1 MKFNKT
7 KLQIFSILTLSIIAD
22 ILIMLVITLGIITA
36 CSQSSSVSDIQNSSG
51 DTSTDTSAII
61 TITSVPDTPSAT
73 ATQIPS
79 PSPTPSPTEDVL
91 PSATPTIQDSATL
104 TQPICTNIAEFEKHL
119 SLSDGSV
126 LKSNNLYAKVW
137 RVKNIGTCTWT
148 TDYKL
153 VFINGD
159 ENLNQTDIHLP
170 KEVPPGETVEL
181 KINFATPE
189 EGKTYISNWMLAS
202 ETGMIFGVG
211 PLADQPLVLNFIIK
225 PKSGSPYSC

>member
-7 KLQIFSILTLSIIAD
+7 TLQIFSIFTLSIIAD
-22 ILIMLVITLGIITA
+22 ILILLVITLGIITA
-36 CSQSSSVSDIQNSSG
+36 CSQSSSASDIQIPSG
-51 DTSTDTSAII
+51 DPSNVASAIN

-79 PSPTPSPTEDVL
+79 PTPSPTEDIL
-91 PSATPTIQDSATL
+91 PSATPTIQDSATP

-119 SLSDGSV
+119 SLSDGSI

-137 RVKNIGTCTWT
+137 LVKNIGTCTWT

-159 ENLNQTDIHLP
+159 KNLNQTDISLP
-170 KEVPPGETVEL
+170 EEVSPGDTVEL

-189 EGKTYISNWMLAS
+189 EGNTYIANWMLAS
-202 ETGMIFGVG
+202 ETGIVFGVG
-211 PLADQPLVLNFIIK
+211 PFADQPLVLNFVIK
-225 PKSGSPYSC
+225 PKSGLPSSC

>member
-7 KLQIFSILTLSIIAD
+7 TLQIFSIFTLSIIAD
-22 ILIMLVITLGIITA
+22 ILILLVITLGIITA
-36 CSQSSSVSDIQNSSG
+36 CSQSSSASDIQIPSG
-51 DTSTDTSAII
+51 DPSNVASAIN

-79 PSPTPSPTEDVL
+79 ATPSPTEEVL
-91 PSATPTIQDSATL
+91 PSATPTIQDSATP

-119 SLSDGSV
+119 SLSDGSI

-137 RVKNIGTCTWT
+137 LVKNIGTCTWT

-159 ENLNQTDIHLP
+159 KNLNQTDISLP
-170 KEVPPGETVEL
+170 EEVSPGDTVEL

-189 EGKTYISNWMLAS
+189 EGNTYIANWMLAS
-202 ETGMIFGVG
+202 ETGIVFGVG
-211 PLADQPLVLNFIIK
+211 PFADQPLVLNFVIK
-225 PKSGSPYSC
+225 PKSGLPSSC

>member
-7 KLQIFSILTLSIIAD
+7 TLQIFSIFTLSIIAD
-22 ILIMLVITLGIITA
+22 ILILLVITLGIITA
-36 CSQSSSVSDIQNSSG
+36 CSQSSIASDIQIPSG
-51 DTSTDTSAII
+51 DPSNVASAII

-79 PSPTPSPTEDVL
+79 PTPSPTEVLL
-91 PSATPTIQDSATL
+91 PSATPTIQDSATP

-119 SLSDGSV
+119 SLSDGSI

-137 RVKNIGTCTWT
+137 LVKNIGTCTWT

-159 ENLNQTDIHLP
+159 ENLNQTDISLP
-170 KEVPPGETVEL
+170 EEVSPGDTVEL

-189 EGKTYISNWMLAS
+189 EGNTYIANWMLAS
-202 ETGMIFGVG
+202 ETGIVFGVG
-211 PLADQPLVLNFIIK
+211 PFADQPLVLNFVIK
-225 PKSGSPYSC
+225 PKSGLPSSC

>member
-1 MKFNKT
+1 MEFNKT

-22 ILIMLVITLGIITA
+22 ILILLILTLGIITA
-36 CSQSSSVSDIQNSSG
+36 CSQSPSASDIQSSSS
-51 DTSTDTSAII
+51 DPSNDSFA
-61 TITSVPDTPSAT
+61 TITSSSVPDTPSAT
-73 ATQIPS
+73 ATQI

-91 PSATPTIQDSATL
+91 PSATPTIQDSATP

-119 SLSDGSV
+119 SLSDGSI

-137 RVKNIGTCTWT
+137 LVKNIGTCTWT

-159 ENLNQTDIHLP
+159 ENLNQTDISLP
-170 KEVPPGETVEL
+170 EEVPPGDSVEL

-189 EGKTYISNWMLAS
+189 EGNTYIANWMLAS

-211 PLADQPLVLNFIIK
+211 PLADQPLVLNFVIK
-225 PKSGSPYSC
+225 PKSGLPDSC